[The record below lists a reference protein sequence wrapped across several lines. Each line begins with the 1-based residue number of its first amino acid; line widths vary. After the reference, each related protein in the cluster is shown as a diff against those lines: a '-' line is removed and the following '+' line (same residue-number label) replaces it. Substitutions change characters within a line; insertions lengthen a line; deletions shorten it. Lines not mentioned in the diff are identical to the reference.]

1 LQQFAAGI
9 MMMLFPTSHS
19 LHCDNL
25 KPAFPLRENVM
36 KISLAVAK
44 LVALALLTSVI
55 AACSSTTKVES
66 DLGLKGAPN
75 WVNEGT
81 SVLNDKDGRL
91 FHGVGSASP
100 TGDMSLQKSVADDRA
115 RAEVARVLSS
125 YMDVVS
131 SDYMAAA
138 KSGGADVAEESVS
151 RQIKNLSKIN
161 LTGAK
166 IIGSWRD
173 PKTNIIYSIAELD
186 MKHVK
191 DTLNGVQDMNTDLKR
206 YIETQ
211 ADNIF
216 DRVAKE
222 KK

>member
-1 LQQFAAGI
+1 
-9 MMMLFPTSHS
+9 MK
-19 LHCDNL
+19 NL
-25 KPAFPLRENVM
+25 YL
-36 KISLAVAK
+36 IAK
-44 LVALALLTSVI
+44 LFSIALLALAIS
-55 AACSSTTKVES
+55 ACSSKTTVES
-66 DLGLKGAPN
+66 DLGLKGAPD

-81 SVLNDKDGRL
+81 NILNEKDGRL

-100 TGDMSLQKSVADDRA
+100 TGDMALQKSVADDRA
-115 RAEVARVLSS
+115 RAEVAKVLSS

-131 SDYMAAA
+131 SDYLSSA
-138 KSGGADVAEESVS
+138 KAGGANVSEEAVS
-151 RQIKNLSKIN
+151 RQIKAITKVN

-186 MKHVK
+186 MKQVK
-191 DTLNGVQDMNTDLKR
+191 NTLAGTQEMNDDLRR
-206 YIETQ
+206 YIESR

>member
-1 LQQFAAGI
+1 
-9 MMMLFPTSHS
+9 MKKSH
-19 LHCDNL
+19 L
-25 KPAFPLRENVM
+25 
-36 KISLAVAK
+36 IAK
-44 LVALALLTSVI
+44 LLFMALIVAAIS
-55 AACSSTTKVES
+55 ACSSTTKVES
-66 DLGLKGAPN
+66 DLNIKGAPD

-81 SVLNDKDGRL
+81 NILNEKDGRL

-100 TGDMSLQKSVADDRA
+100 MSDMSLQKSVADDRA
-115 RAEVARVLSS
+115 RAEVARILSS

-131 SDYMAAA
+131 NDYMSSA
-138 KSGGADVAEESVS
+138 KSGGANVSEEAVS
-151 RQIKNLSKIN
+151 RQINALTKVN

-173 PKTNIIYSIAELD
+173 SKTNIIYSIAELD
-186 MKHVK
+186 MKQVK
-191 DTLNGVQDMNTDLKR
+191 STLAGTQDMNGDLKR
-206 YIETQ
+206 YIENS

>member
-1 LQQFAAGI
+1 
-9 MMMLFPTSHS
+9 
-19 LHCDNL
+19 
-25 KPAFPLRENVM
+25 M
-36 KISLAVAK
+36 KIILAVAK
-44 LVALALLTSVI
+44 LLAVTALTGLI
-55 AACSSTTKVES
+55 AACSSGPTKVES
-66 DLGLKGAPN
+66 DLGLKGAPD
-75 WVNEGT
+75 WVNQG
-81 SVLNDKDGRL
+81 SSILNDKDGRL

-138 KSGGADVAEESVS
+138 KAGGTGVSEESVS
-151 RQIKNLSKIN
+151 RQIKNLSKVN

-173 PKTNIIYSIAELD
+173 PKTNIIYSVAELD

-191 DTLNGVQDMNTDLKR
+191 DTLGGVQDMNTDLKR

>member
-1 LQQFAAGI
+1 MQLS
-9 MMMLFPTSHS
+9 FPVTK
-19 LHCDNL
+19 LIL
-25 KPAFPLRENVM
+25 
-36 KISLAVAK
+36 ISLLAFAV
-44 LVALALLTSVI
+44 S
-55 AACSSTTKVES
+55 ACSSTTKVES
-66 DLGLKGAPN
+66 DLGLKSAPD

-81 SVLNDKDGRL
+81 NILNDKDGRL

-131 SDYMAAA
+131 NDYMASA
-138 KSGGADVAEESVS
+138 KAGGANVTEEAVS
-151 RQIKNLSKIN
+151 RQIKALTKVN

-191 DTLNGVQDMNTDLKR
+191 STLAGTQEMNDDLRR
-206 YIETQ
+206 YFETS

>member
-1 LQQFAAGI
+1 MNKPYLSDYVKL
-9 MMMLFPTSHS
+9 LFIA
-19 LHCDNL
+19 L
-25 KPAFPLRENVM
+25 
-36 KISLAVAK
+36 LAVA
-44 LVALALLTSVI
+44 VSS
-55 AACSSTTKVES
+55 CSSTTKVES
-66 DLGLKGAPN
+66 DLGLKGAPD

-81 SVLNDKDGRL
+81 NILNDKDGRL

-100 TGDMSLQKSVADDRA
+100 MGDMALQKSVADDRA
-115 RAEVARVLSS
+115 RAEIAKVLSS

-131 SDYMAAA
+131 SDYMASARA
-138 KSGGADVAEESVS
+138 GGENVNEESVS
-151 RQIKNLSKIN
+151 RQIKALTKVN

-166 IIGSWRD
+166 IIGNWRD
-173 PKTNIIYSIAELD
+173 SRTDIIYSIAELD

-191 DTLNGVQDMNTDLKR
+191 DTLAGTQDMNEDLRR
-206 YIETQ
+206 YIENS

>member
-1 LQQFAAGI
+1 MNIPRFI
-9 MMMLFPTSHS
+9 
-19 LHCDNL
+19 
-25 KPAFPLRENVM
+25 
-36 KISLAVAK
+36 AK
-44 LVALALLTSVI
+44 LLSIALFALTL
-55 AACSSTTKVES
+55 AACSSTTEVES
-66 DLGLKGAPN
+66 NLGLKGAPD

-81 SVLNDKDGRL
+81 NILNDKDGRL

-100 TGDMSLQKSVADDRA
+100 TGDMALQKSVADDRA
-115 RAEVARVLSS
+115 RAEVAKVLSS

-131 SDYMAAA
+131 SDYLSSA
-138 KSGGADVAEESVS
+138 KGGGANVTEEAVS
-151 RQIKNLSKIN
+151 RQIKALTKVN

-173 PKTNIIYSIAELD
+173 PKSNVIYSIAELD

-191 DTLNGVQDMNTDLKR
+191 DTLAGTQDMNDDLRR
-206 YIETQ
+206 YIETR